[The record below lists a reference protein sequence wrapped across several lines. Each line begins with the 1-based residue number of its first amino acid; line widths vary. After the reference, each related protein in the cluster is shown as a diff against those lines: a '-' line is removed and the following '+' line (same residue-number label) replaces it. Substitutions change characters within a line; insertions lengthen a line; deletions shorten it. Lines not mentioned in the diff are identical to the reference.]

1 MESFLGAVCVLAVIR
16 FYYKISLVSD
26 DLAVDYFFALY
37 PFQQASISLHEQRR
51 TEFKRRRRWMGLL
64 GSYWYRTILV
74 QFYRVYGLYLF

>member
-37 PFQQASISLHEQRR
+37 PFQQASISLHDKEGRSSR
-51 TEFKRRRRWMGLL
+51 GGRGGWG
-64 GSYWYRTILV
+64 Y
-74 QFYRVYGLYLF
+74 